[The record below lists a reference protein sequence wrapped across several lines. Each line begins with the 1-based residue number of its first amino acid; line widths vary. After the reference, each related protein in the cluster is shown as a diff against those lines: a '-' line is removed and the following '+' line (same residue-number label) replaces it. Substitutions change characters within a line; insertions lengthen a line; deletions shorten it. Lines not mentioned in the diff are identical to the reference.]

1 MARKHKTRKSLH
13 SHIFSPGGNLGLP
26 QVQNN
31 LNQQVTYGGSS
42 VRRPTFETIAKVDS
56 PIMDTARAQNS
67 PGLAKPSVDSFINK
81 GGNSGGNFLSTAS
94 QIGGY
99 ASMFDS
105 IAQGISTGID
115 AGRSGV
121 SEQPKEVVEG
131 VLGSQSGSHLSA
143 MWTTDAKTRDAINSI
158 RKRGEVDYG
167 ITDNANLMAQY
178 ASTGNIR
185 ESNINTKGKEFQD
198 FVFDPASYIITS
210 LFGKR
215 KSASQRQAEINRAI
229 RNANIRREEAF
240 AQAVEA
246 SDKQREAN
254 MMYNFSAFGGPIYNF
269 MEGPSSYDIAK
280 DNAFA
285 KQLNAQM
292 KGIEAFNSLPSGILA
307 EGGRI
312 HIAPSKRGTFTAA
325 ATKHGKSVQEFA
337 SQVLANPDNYSSA
350 MVKKAN
356 FARNAA
362 KWHANGGL
370 LSNNFTNGVT
380 LVNEGGTHEN
390 NPHEGVMMGIAPD
403 GKPNL
408 VEEGEAIFDNYVFSN
423 RLKVPKAV
431 RNKYKLRGPKDMT
444 FAEAFRKAQK
454 ESEERPNDPISQDG
468 LENIAMILART
479 QEAIRG
485 SKNSRVHKAPYGG
498 TISKKDQAYIDS
510 MDEEVYEPDVQAA
523 IVDFW
528 NNRVP
533 EDKTTH
539 NTVPARTSINRVA
552 VPLTQLGAVIG
563 DITGITN
570 NPYTYNEI
578 PSYQA
583 VDANLISNYIPETH
597 FDTRY
602 AANQNAQ
609 QAAATRNAIMQSS
622 APSRNAALLASD
634 FNAQI
639 ANGELLRQAAL
650 DEYNRMVEREKFNSS
665 INQANSELGLRAAM
679 ANQEAKLR
687 YGQAALQQARM
698 NVDETNMTMAAKAQ
712 NLGNFAESLDDMIRE
727 EDARNWRDW
736 YIMSQGRGMDL
747 EGIKTNITPSKQ
759 YQYAKSLGYTDKEI
773 EAAGIRKAAYGGKLK
788 RKKGLTY

>member
-13 SHIFSPGGNLGLP
+13 SHIFSPGGSLGLP
-26 QVQNN
+26 AVQNN
-31 LNQQVTYGGSS
+31 INTQAIYGGSS
-42 VRRPTFETIAKVDS
+42 VRRPTFETVAKVDS

-67 PGLAKPSVDSFINK
+67 PGLAKPSVDSSVNK

-121 SEQPKEVVEG
+121 SEQPKEIVEG
-131 VLGSQSGSHLSA
+131 VLGSQSGSHLGA

-198 FVFDPASYIITS
+198 FIFDPASYIITS

-229 RNANIRREEAF
+229 RNANIRRDESF
-240 AQAVEA
+240 AHAAEA
-246 SDKQREAN
+246 SEKQREAD
-254 MMYNFSAFGGPIYNF
+254 MMYNYAAFGGPIYNF

-292 KGIEAFNSLPSGILA
+292 KSIEAFNSTPSGIFA
-307 EGGRI
+307 DGGGI

-362 KWHANGGL
+362 KWHADGGL

-390 NPHEGVMMGIAPD
+390 NPHEGVMVGIAPD

-431 RNKYKLRGPKDMT
+431 RNKYKLRGPKNMT

-454 ESEERPNDPISQDG
+454 ESEERPNDPISQNG
-468 LENIAMILART
+468 LDNIAMILART

-485 SKNSRVHKAPYGG
+485 SKNSKVHKASKGG
-498 TISKKDQAYIDS
+498 HLYSGED
-510 MDEEVYEPDVQAA
+510 DVTLRTKVAA
-523 IVDFW
+523 PV
-528 NNRVP
+528 
-533 EDKTTH
+533 E
-539 NTVPARTSINRVA
+539 TSINRVA

-563 DITGITN
+563 DVTGITN

-583 VDANLISNYIPETH
+583 VDANLISNYIPETR
-597 FDTRY
+597 FDTKY

-634 FNAQI
+634 FNTQI

-665 INQANSELGLRAAM
+665 INQANSQLGLQAAM

-687 YGQAALQQARM
+687 YGQAALQQAKA

-712 NLGNFAESLDDMIRE
+712 NLGNFAESLDNMIRE

-759 YQYAKSLGYTDKEI
+759 YQYAKSLGYTDEEI
-773 EAAGIRKAAYGGKLK
+773 KAAGIRKAAYGGKRGK
-788 RKKGLTY
+788 KKGLTY